1 MADTVYSVQ
10 DLLNPPTYDQVKEDV
25 YLRMIA
31 AGFTALRSY
40 APESLPVV
48 MVETESQSVYQ
59 WGVAAQFQTQSGYN
73 DLASGAALE
82 ELSHEV
88 YADDRLPG
96 VKAQGF
102 LTLTDAR
109 SQGPLTFS
117 PLSTAFSVGIGGR
130 QYNGVVPVG
139 TPDNVTI
146 PLGGSAKVYVQAAE
160 VGAGYNVGEGS
171 INTFVRGRLTGVTV
185 TNTTGWQS
193 DAYGASGTDP
203 ETDPD
208 LQQRNRTKWGTLPQY
223 KTNTMVPSG
232 YENMARNASP
242 QVTRVAVLTNL
253 DLTDPGLVSV
263 IIVGATNPLP
273 SDVVATVQ
281 AAISPMTTGGGY
293 IPETA
298 RCVVS
303 AAPVLSVVVVATIY
317 VDPTY
322 NTASFL
328 QQVKDDL
335 TTWFDGFLIGGGKL
349 GLVSYDRIVGVM
361 SYRAGLTQQTVID
374 IQNATINGGT
384 SDLTIAYDQVP
395 EPDLTGVV
403 LQSL

>member
-25 YLRMIA
+25 YVRMIA

-82 ELSHEV
+82 ELSQQL
-88 YADDRLPG
+88 YADERLPG

-117 PLSTAFSVGIGGR
+117 PLSTAFSVGTGGR

-160 VGAGYNVGEGS
+160 VE
-171 INTFVRGRLTGVTV
+171 IGRAHV
-185 TNTTGWQS
+185 
-193 DAYGASGTDP
+193 
-203 ETDPD
+203 
-208 LQQRNRTKWGTLPQY
+208 
-223 KTNTMVPSG
+223 
-232 YENMARNASP
+232 
-242 QVTRVAVLTNL
+242 
-253 DLTDPGLVSV
+253 
-263 IIVGATNPLP
+263 
-273 SDVVATVQ
+273 
-281 AAISPMTTGGGY
+281 
-293 IPETA
+293 
-298 RCVVS
+298 
-303 AAPVLSVVVVATIY
+303 
-317 VDPTY
+317 
-322 NTASFL
+322 
-328 QQVKDDL
+328 
-335 TTWFDGFLIGGGKL
+335 
-349 GLVSYDRIVGVM
+349 
-361 SYRAGLTQQTVID
+361 
-374 IQNATINGGT
+374 
-384 SDLTIAYDQVP
+384 
-395 EPDLTGVV
+395 
-403 LQSL
+403 